1 MSVGRAIIKRIIR
14 EFTENLPE
22 LIADALASVAEQIGA
37 DKIAFKFNEEEKVH
51 YIKFYS
57 GDKVLLTLQVEAV
70 DAKILKKVKKVFTE
84 E

>member
-22 LIADALASVAEQIGA
+22 LLADTLASIAEQIGA
-37 DKIAFKFNEEEKVH
+37 DKIAFKFNDEEKVH
-51 YIKFYS
+51 YIKFYRE
-57 GDKVLLTLQVEAV
+57 DKVLLTLQVEAV
-70 DAKILKKVKKVFTE
+70 DAKILKKVKKVFME